1 MGALRI
7 IIDFPSDQTDTEAR
21 IFGMD
26 IGIGGN
32 PMSLTPEQ
40 IQQVAHLARLELR
53 PEQLAP
59 YAGQLSSIL
68 EMVDQLSQAETEAVL
83 PMAHPLDMVQRL
95 RADAVTE
102 ADQRERFQALAP
114 QAEGGLYLVPKVI
127 E

>member
-1 MGALRI
+1 
-7 IIDFPSDQTDTEAR
+7 
-21 IFGMD
+21 
-26 IGIGGN
+26 
-32 PMSLTPEQ
+32 MSLTPEQ

-68 EMVDQLSQAETEAVL
+68 EMVDQLSQAETEAVS

-95 RADAVTE
+95 RADAVTA

-114 QAEGGLYLVPKVI
+114 QAENGLYVVPKVI